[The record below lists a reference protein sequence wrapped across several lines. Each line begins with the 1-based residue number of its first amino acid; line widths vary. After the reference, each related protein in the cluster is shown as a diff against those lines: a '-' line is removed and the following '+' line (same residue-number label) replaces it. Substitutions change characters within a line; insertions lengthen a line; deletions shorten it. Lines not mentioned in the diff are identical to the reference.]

1 MSSASN
7 GSASGQPPLAQSSSS
22 PAQLN
27 QSSTGQSS
35 TGQSPTGQSPLGQS
49 QTQSHLGQ
57 SPTGQSHLTQRY
69 QHAVMNTFGPPKRV
83 FVRGEGVHLWDAD
96 GNRYLDLLAG
106 LAVNSLGHAHPQVIG
121 AISAQLSTLGHV
133 SNFFATPTQIALAER
148 LCGFVTLNDPGREAR
163 VFFTNSGTEANEAG
177 FKITRRTGR
186 TRLIAMQGS
195 FHGRSL
201 GALALTSNPYYREPF
216 EPLPGEVTFVPY
228 GDADALAQAL
238 DDTVAAVIL
247 EPIQGENGVV
257 EPPSDYLAAVRA
269 LTAKAGALLW
279 IDEVQ
284 TGIGRCGEWLAS
296 AHCGVTGDIV
306 TFAKGL
312 GNGFPVGACVA
323 TGPAASLLGPGSHGT
338 TFGGN
343 PVAAAAGLAVLGIIE
358 RDGLLARVRT
368 AGERLASGIEALE
381 HARISHVRGRGLLR
395 GVVLTEP
402 VAPAVADAA
411 LTGGFVI
418 NAPRPNVLR
427 LAPPLIIPDAEL
439 DRFVDALPGLL
450 DSV

>member
-1 MSSASN
+1 MTISVNDSS
-7 GSASGQPPLAQSSSS
+7 Q
-22 PAQLN
+22 AQL
-27 QSSTGQSS
+27 TERY
-35 TGQSPTGQSPLGQS
+35 
-49 QTQSHLGQ
+49 SHAL
-57 SPTGQSHLTQRY
+57 
-69 QHAVMNTFGPPKRV
+69 MNTFGAPKRV

-96 GNRYLDLLAG
+96 GNRYLDMLSG
-106 LAVNSLGHAHPQVIG
+106 LAVNALGHAHPQVIG

-133 SNFFATPTQIALAER
+133 SNFFATPTQIGLAEK
-148 LCGFVTLNDPGREAR
+148 LAAFATGNDPGREAR

-186 TRLIAMQGS
+186 TRLIAMEGS

-201 GALALTSNPYYREPF
+201 GALALTSNPAYREPF
-216 EPLPGEVTFVPY
+216 EPLPGEVIFVPY
-228 GDADALAQAL
+228 GDADALAAVL
-238 DDTVAAVIL
+238 DDRVAAVIV

-257 EPPSDYLAAVRA
+257 EPPSGYLAKVRE
-269 LTAKAGALLW
+269 LTQTAAALLW

-284 TGIGRCGEWLAS
+284 TGIGRCGDWLAS
-296 AHCGVTGDIV
+296 ASSGVTADIV

-323 TGPAASLLGPGSHGT
+323 TGAAASLLGPGAHGT

-368 AGERLASGIEALE
+368 AGERLARGILDLD
-381 HARISHVRGRGLLR
+381 HPLISTVRGQGLLR

-402 VAPAVADAA
+402 IAAAVADAA
-411 LTGGFVI
+411 LASGFVI

-427 LAPPLIIPDAEL
+427 LAPPLIISDADL
-439 DRFVDALPGLL
+439 DAFVAALPTLL
-450 DSV
+450 EVG